1 MKELIASGD
10 MVLMSLL
17 RHCLNEEGIEFD
29 VFDGFVGSLFPGD
42 MAVASARVMVRS
54 EDYERA
60 KRLLDEIQ
68 TAEPVQ

>member
-1 MKELIASGD
+1 MKELVASGD

-17 RHCLNEEGIEFD
+17 RHCLNEEGIDFD

-42 MAVASARVMVRS
+42 MAVASARLMVRS
-54 EDYERA
+54 EDYTRA

-68 TAEPVQ
+68 DAEPI